1 MSSLR
6 TRPLRLSGA
15 PGHRAFFAAACV
27 AASAFLVMTA
37 SHGQAGQAAGAG
49 SAVPPDARQYPEPV
63 NPATVSCNTLKARLQ
78 NAGELMILSG
88 PRGGWA
94 DTFYGPRAPRC
105 QFYQMPVFTYV
116 RASDGL
122 CGVGY
127 ICVDKLS
134 RD

>member
-6 TRPLRLSGA
+6 TRSSRLSAA
-15 PGHRAFFAAACV
+15 PRHRALGAACV
-27 AASAFLVMTA
+27 AAGALLVTTA
-37 SHGQAGQAAGAG
+37 SYGQAGRAPGAAN
-49 SAVPPDARQYPEPV
+49 AVPPNAQQYPEPV
-63 NPATVSCNTLKARLQ
+63 NPATVSCTALKARLQ
-78 NAGELMILSG
+78 NAGELLILSG

-94 DTFYGPRAPRC
+94 DTFYGPTAPRC